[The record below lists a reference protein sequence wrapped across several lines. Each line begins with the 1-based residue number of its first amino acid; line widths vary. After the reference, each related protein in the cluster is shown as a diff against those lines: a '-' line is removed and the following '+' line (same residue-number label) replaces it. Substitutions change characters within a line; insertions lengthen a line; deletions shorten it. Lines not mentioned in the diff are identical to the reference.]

1 MHEEAVY
8 LKGVSFSVWKKKK
21 SKMVL
26 KESDKEER
34 GVNIVLPVY
43 KCCLHGPQF
52 SHLLNGHGS

>member
-1 MHEEAVY
+1 
-8 LKGVSFSVWKKKK
+8 
-21 SKMVL
+21 MVL

-43 KCCLHGPQF
+43 KCCLHEPQF